1 MDVEIKEKE
10 NRRHVGRNLQRIRVY
25 LGMKQEALAADLGV
39 NQQVISKIEKQEE
52 IEEGFLKRIAEVLGI
67 SEEVIKDFDVE
78 KTIFNI
84 NHHNYKDA
92 NISEGATT
100 YAIVQ
105 QINPLEKIVEL
116 YERLLKSEQDKIEI
130 LKKYMK
136 PLYRSLGVY
145 LPLITTNCAVL
156 GVALNCVTYD
166 YNLLEGV
173 VYGFSTAFGFFIA
186 IVLMAGI
193 REKIEYNDIPK
204 TFRGTAIVLITACLM
219 SIAFM
224 GFSGM
229 I

>member
-1 MDVEIKEKE
+1 MPRRIHLKNNNRDVEIKEKE

-52 IEEGFLKRIAEVLGI
+52 IEEGFLKRIAEVLGV

-136 PLYRSLGVY
+136 
-145 LPLITTNCAVL
+145 
-156 GVALNCVTYD
+156 
-166 YNLLEGV
+166 
-173 VYGFSTAFGFFIA
+173 
-186 IVLMAGI
+186 
-193 REKIEYNDIPK
+193 
-204 TFRGTAIVLITACLM
+204 
-219 SIAFM
+219 
-224 GFSGM
+224 
-229 I
+229 

>member
-10 NRRHVGRNLQRIRVY
+10 NRIHVGRNLQRIRVY

-136 PLYRSLGVY
+136 
-145 LPLITTNCAVL
+145 
-156 GVALNCVTYD
+156 
-166 YNLLEGV
+166 
-173 VYGFSTAFGFFIA
+173 
-186 IVLMAGI
+186 
-193 REKIEYNDIPK
+193 
-204 TFRGTAIVLITACLM
+204 
-219 SIAFM
+219 
-224 GFSGM
+224 
-229 I
+229 

>member
-10 NRRHVGRNLQRIRVY
+10 NRRHVGRNLLRIRVY

-136 PLYRSLGVY
+136 
-145 LPLITTNCAVL
+145 
-156 GVALNCVTYD
+156 
-166 YNLLEGV
+166 
-173 VYGFSTAFGFFIA
+173 
-186 IVLMAGI
+186 
-193 REKIEYNDIPK
+193 
-204 TFRGTAIVLITACLM
+204 
-219 SIAFM
+219 
-224 GFSGM
+224 
-229 I
+229 

>member
-10 NRRHVGRNLQRIRVY
+10 NRRHAGRNLQRIRVY

-136 PLYRSLGVY
+136 
-145 LPLITTNCAVL
+145 
-156 GVALNCVTYD
+156 
-166 YNLLEGV
+166 
-173 VYGFSTAFGFFIA
+173 
-186 IVLMAGI
+186 
-193 REKIEYNDIPK
+193 
-204 TFRGTAIVLITACLM
+204 
-219 SIAFM
+219 
-224 GFSGM
+224 
-229 I
+229 

>member
-39 NQQVISKIEKQEE
+39 NQQIISKIEKQEE

-67 SEEVIKDFDVE
+67 SEEVIKDFYVE

-136 PLYRSLGVY
+136 
-145 LPLITTNCAVL
+145 
-156 GVALNCVTYD
+156 
-166 YNLLEGV
+166 
-173 VYGFSTAFGFFIA
+173 
-186 IVLMAGI
+186 
-193 REKIEYNDIPK
+193 
-204 TFRGTAIVLITACLM
+204 
-219 SIAFM
+219 
-224 GFSGM
+224 
-229 I
+229 

>member
-39 NQQVISKIEKQEE
+39 NQQIISKIEKQEE
-52 IEEGFLKRIAEVLGI
+52 IEEGFLKRISEVLGI

-136 PLYRSLGVY
+136 
-145 LPLITTNCAVL
+145 
-156 GVALNCVTYD
+156 
-166 YNLLEGV
+166 
-173 VYGFSTAFGFFIA
+173 
-186 IVLMAGI
+186 
-193 REKIEYNDIPK
+193 
-204 TFRGTAIVLITACLM
+204 
-219 SIAFM
+219 
-224 GFSGM
+224 
-229 I
+229 

>member
-84 NHHNYKDA
+84 NHHNHKDA

-136 PLYRSLGVY
+136 
-145 LPLITTNCAVL
+145 
-156 GVALNCVTYD
+156 
-166 YNLLEGV
+166 
-173 VYGFSTAFGFFIA
+173 
-186 IVLMAGI
+186 
-193 REKIEYNDIPK
+193 
-204 TFRGTAIVLITACLM
+204 
-219 SIAFM
+219 
-224 GFSGM
+224 
-229 I
+229 

>member
-10 NRRHVGRNLQRIRVY
+10 NRRDVGRNLQRIRVY

-136 PLYRSLGVY
+136 
-145 LPLITTNCAVL
+145 
-156 GVALNCVTYD
+156 
-166 YNLLEGV
+166 
-173 VYGFSTAFGFFIA
+173 
-186 IVLMAGI
+186 
-193 REKIEYNDIPK
+193 
-204 TFRGTAIVLITACLM
+204 
-219 SIAFM
+219 
-224 GFSGM
+224 
-229 I
+229 

>member
-1 MDVEIKEKE
+1 MDVEIKE
-10 NRRHVGRNLQRIRVY
+10 NQRHVGRNLQRIRVY

-39 NQQVISKIEKQEE
+39 NQQIISKIEKQEE

-136 PLYRSLGVY
+136 
-145 LPLITTNCAVL
+145 
-156 GVALNCVTYD
+156 
-166 YNLLEGV
+166 
-173 VYGFSTAFGFFIA
+173 
-186 IVLMAGI
+186 
-193 REKIEYNDIPK
+193 
-204 TFRGTAIVLITACLM
+204 
-219 SIAFM
+219 
-224 GFSGM
+224 
-229 I
+229 

>member
-25 LGMKQEALAADLGV
+25 SGMKQEALAADLGV

-136 PLYRSLGVY
+136 
-145 LPLITTNCAVL
+145 
-156 GVALNCVTYD
+156 
-166 YNLLEGV
+166 
-173 VYGFSTAFGFFIA
+173 
-186 IVLMAGI
+186 
-193 REKIEYNDIPK
+193 
-204 TFRGTAIVLITACLM
+204 
-219 SIAFM
+219 
-224 GFSGM
+224 
-229 I
+229 

>member
-10 NRRHVGRNLQRIRVY
+10 NRRHVGRNLQRIRIY

-136 PLYRSLGVY
+136 
-145 LPLITTNCAVL
+145 
-156 GVALNCVTYD
+156 
-166 YNLLEGV
+166 
-173 VYGFSTAFGFFIA
+173 
-186 IVLMAGI
+186 
-193 REKIEYNDIPK
+193 
-204 TFRGTAIVLITACLM
+204 
-219 SIAFM
+219 
-224 GFSGM
+224 
-229 I
+229 

>member
-25 LGMKQEALAADLGV
+25 LGMKQEALAADRGV

-130 LKKYMK
+130 LKKHMK
-136 PLYRSLGVY
+136 
-145 LPLITTNCAVL
+145 
-156 GVALNCVTYD
+156 
-166 YNLLEGV
+166 
-173 VYGFSTAFGFFIA
+173 
-186 IVLMAGI
+186 
-193 REKIEYNDIPK
+193 
-204 TFRGTAIVLITACLM
+204 
-219 SIAFM
+219 
-224 GFSGM
+224 
-229 I
+229 

>member
-10 NRRHVGRNLQRIRVY
+10 NRRHVGRNLQWIRVY

-39 NQQVISKIEKQEE
+39 NQQIISKIEKQEE

-136 PLYRSLGVY
+136 
-145 LPLITTNCAVL
+145 
-156 GVALNCVTYD
+156 
-166 YNLLEGV
+166 
-173 VYGFSTAFGFFIA
+173 
-186 IVLMAGI
+186 
-193 REKIEYNDIPK
+193 
-204 TFRGTAIVLITACLM
+204 
-219 SIAFM
+219 
-224 GFSGM
+224 
-229 I
+229 

>member
-1 MDVEIKEKE
+1 MHIELGIEKIELTFICSELIFIIFVSTYSLISNDMDNEVKNIT
-10 NRRHVGRNLQRIRVY
+10 NRRHIGRNIQRIRVY

-52 IEEGFLKRIAEVLGI
+52 IEEDFLKRIAEVLGI

-136 PLYRSLGVY
+136 
-145 LPLITTNCAVL
+145 
-156 GVALNCVTYD
+156 
-166 YNLLEGV
+166 
-173 VYGFSTAFGFFIA
+173 
-186 IVLMAGI
+186 
-193 REKIEYNDIPK
+193 
-204 TFRGTAIVLITACLM
+204 
-219 SIAFM
+219 
-224 GFSGM
+224 
-229 I
+229 

>member
-67 SEEVIKDFDVE
+67 SDEVIKDFDVE

-136 PLYRSLGVY
+136 
-145 LPLITTNCAVL
+145 
-156 GVALNCVTYD
+156 
-166 YNLLEGV
+166 
-173 VYGFSTAFGFFIA
+173 
-186 IVLMAGI
+186 
-193 REKIEYNDIPK
+193 
-204 TFRGTAIVLITACLM
+204 
-219 SIAFM
+219 
-224 GFSGM
+224 
-229 I
+229 

>member
-1 MDVEIKEKE
+1 MNIYLSLPRRIHLKNNNMDVEIKEKE

-136 PLYRSLGVY
+136 
-145 LPLITTNCAVL
+145 
-156 GVALNCVTYD
+156 
-166 YNLLEGV
+166 
-173 VYGFSTAFGFFIA
+173 
-186 IVLMAGI
+186 
-193 REKIEYNDIPK
+193 
-204 TFRGTAIVLITACLM
+204 
-219 SIAFM
+219 
-224 GFSGM
+224 
-229 I
+229 

>member
-116 YERLLKSEQDKIEI
+116 YERLLKSEQDKIEV

-136 PLYRSLGVY
+136 
-145 LPLITTNCAVL
+145 
-156 GVALNCVTYD
+156 
-166 YNLLEGV
+166 
-173 VYGFSTAFGFFIA
+173 
-186 IVLMAGI
+186 
-193 REKIEYNDIPK
+193 
-204 TFRGTAIVLITACLM
+204 
-219 SIAFM
+219 
-224 GFSGM
+224 
-229 I
+229 

>member
-67 SEEVIKDFDVE
+67 SEDVIKDFDVE

-136 PLYRSLGVY
+136 
-145 LPLITTNCAVL
+145 
-156 GVALNCVTYD
+156 
-166 YNLLEGV
+166 
-173 VYGFSTAFGFFIA
+173 
-186 IVLMAGI
+186 
-193 REKIEYNDIPK
+193 
-204 TFRGTAIVLITACLM
+204 
-219 SIAFM
+219 
-224 GFSGM
+224 
-229 I
+229 

>member
-1 MDVEIKEKE
+1 MSEIKEKE

-136 PLYRSLGVY
+136 
-145 LPLITTNCAVL
+145 
-156 GVALNCVTYD
+156 
-166 YNLLEGV
+166 
-173 VYGFSTAFGFFIA
+173 
-186 IVLMAGI
+186 
-193 REKIEYNDIPK
+193 
-204 TFRGTAIVLITACLM
+204 
-219 SIAFM
+219 
-224 GFSGM
+224 
-229 I
+229 

>member
-1 MDVEIKEKE
+1 MLKQKYFLTGIFILSAERQPIKLAWRKIVWLLELNCFLLSLPRRIHLKNNNMDVEIKEKE

-39 NQQVISKIEKQEE
+39 NQQIISKIEKQEE

-136 PLYRSLGVY
+136 
-145 LPLITTNCAVL
+145 
-156 GVALNCVTYD
+156 
-166 YNLLEGV
+166 
-173 VYGFSTAFGFFIA
+173 
-186 IVLMAGI
+186 
-193 REKIEYNDIPK
+193 
-204 TFRGTAIVLITACLM
+204 
-219 SIAFM
+219 
-224 GFSGM
+224 
-229 I
+229 

>member
-1 MDVEIKEKE
+1 MEIKEKE
-10 NRRHVGRNLQRIRVY
+10 NQRHVGRNLQRIRVY

-39 NQQVISKIEKQEE
+39 NQQIISKIEKQEE

-136 PLYRSLGVY
+136 
-145 LPLITTNCAVL
+145 
-156 GVALNCVTYD
+156 
-166 YNLLEGV
+166 
-173 VYGFSTAFGFFIA
+173 
-186 IVLMAGI
+186 
-193 REKIEYNDIPK
+193 
-204 TFRGTAIVLITACLM
+204 
-219 SIAFM
+219 
-224 GFSGM
+224 
-229 I
+229 

>member
-10 NRRHVGRNLQRIRVY
+10 NQRHVGRNLQRIRVY

-39 NQQVISKIEKQEE
+39 NQQIISKIEKQEE

-130 LKKYMK
+130 LKKYMI
-136 PLYRSLGVY
+136 V
-145 LPLITTNCAVL
+145 V
-156 GVALNCVTYD
+156 
-166 YNLLEGV
+166 EG
-173 VYGFSTAFGFFIA
+173 S
-186 IVLMAGI
+186 
-193 REKIEYNDIPK
+193 
-204 TFRGTAIVLITACLM
+204 
-219 SIAFM
+219 
-224 GFSGM
+224 
-229 I
+229 

>member
-10 NRRHVGRNLQRIRVY
+10 NRRHVGRNLQRIHVY

-136 PLYRSLGVY
+136 
-145 LPLITTNCAVL
+145 
-156 GVALNCVTYD
+156 
-166 YNLLEGV
+166 
-173 VYGFSTAFGFFIA
+173 
-186 IVLMAGI
+186 
-193 REKIEYNDIPK
+193 
-204 TFRGTAIVLITACLM
+204 
-219 SIAFM
+219 
-224 GFSGM
+224 
-229 I
+229 

>member
-10 NRRHVGRNLQRIRVY
+10 NRGQVGRNLQRIRVY

-136 PLYRSLGVY
+136 
-145 LPLITTNCAVL
+145 
-156 GVALNCVTYD
+156 
-166 YNLLEGV
+166 
-173 VYGFSTAFGFFIA
+173 
-186 IVLMAGI
+186 
-193 REKIEYNDIPK
+193 
-204 TFRGTAIVLITACLM
+204 
-219 SIAFM
+219 
-224 GFSGM
+224 
-229 I
+229 

>member
-10 NRRHVGRNLQRIRVY
+10 NQRHVGRNLQRIRVY

-39 NQQVISKIEKQEE
+39 NQQIISKIEKQEE

-92 NISEGATT
+92 TT

-136 PLYRSLGVY
+136 
-145 LPLITTNCAVL
+145 
-156 GVALNCVTYD
+156 
-166 YNLLEGV
+166 
-173 VYGFSTAFGFFIA
+173 
-186 IVLMAGI
+186 
-193 REKIEYNDIPK
+193 
-204 TFRGTAIVLITACLM
+204 
-219 SIAFM
+219 
-224 GFSGM
+224 
-229 I
+229 